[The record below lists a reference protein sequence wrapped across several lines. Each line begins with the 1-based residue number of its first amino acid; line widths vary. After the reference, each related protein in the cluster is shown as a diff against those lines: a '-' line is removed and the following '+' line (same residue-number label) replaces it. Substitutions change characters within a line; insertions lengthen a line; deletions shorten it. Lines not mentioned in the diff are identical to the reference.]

1 MYIDF
6 IYRNETFTLQNQ
18 NRDSIY
24 GETLTGF
31 IQKFEVTN
39 FFQFM
44 PLQKHF
50 CELN

>member
-24 GETLTGF
+24 AETLTGF

-44 PLQKHF
+44 PFLMMF
-50 CELN
+50 L